1 MELSEIIW
9 LVSIVIEVVN
19 LVLLLVLTRLFWNN
33 YRRLRSPFTKGL
45 LLFSSAFFLKSFIT
59 IFYLGAVRYVLQDLN
74 ITEVSP
80 PLIIPLAFNIFE
92 SIALIALLS
101 VTRE

>member
-9 LVSIVIEVVN
+9 LVSIAIELVN
-19 LVLLLVLTRLFWNN
+19 LLLLLVLTRLFWNN

-45 LLFSSAFFLKSFIT
+45 LLFSSAFFLKSLIT
-59 IFYLGAVRYVLQDLN
+59 IGYLGAVRYVIRDLN
-74 ITEVSP
+74 ITQVSP
-80 PLIIPLAFNIFE
+80 PLIVPLAFNIFE
-92 SIALIALLS
+92 CIALVALLS